1 MMSEK
6 RRNYPAEFKREAVAL
21 ITEHGY
27 GVSEAARNLGI
38 HANMLRKWQRKRA
51 ENVTDAFPGKGH
63 LAAEQEEFQR
73 LRQENKRLRMERD
86 IVKNAAICFANA
98 SS

>member
-6 RRNYPAEFKREAVAL
+6 RRNYTAEFKREAVAL

-38 HANMLRKWQRKRA
+38 NANMLRKWKRKLE

-63 LAAEQEEFQR
+63 LSAEQEEFQR

-86 IVKNAAICFANA
+86 ILKKAAIFFANE